1 MQNPYVAILAAA
13 FAAFVFGSV
22 WYMALG
28 KQYQLALGLNPEDCK
43 GKKMPLT
50 PMAVCFMAELLM
62 ALVFSILLNA
72 LGVMGW
78 FNGAVTGAFMAIGF
92 IIPATITNNIFPGR
106 KPMLSLIDGVH
117 WLGVAAIE
125 GAVLAALR

>member
-13 FAAFVFGSV
+13 FAAFVVGSV

-43 GKKMPLT
+43 GKKMPVT